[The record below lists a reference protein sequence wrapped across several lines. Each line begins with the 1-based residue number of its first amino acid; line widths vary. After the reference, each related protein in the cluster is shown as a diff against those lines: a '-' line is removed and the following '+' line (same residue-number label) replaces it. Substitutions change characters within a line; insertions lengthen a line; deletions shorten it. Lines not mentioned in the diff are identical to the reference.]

1 MKVLRIIARLNVG
14 GPARHVVWLTRGLK
28 DMGCD
33 TLLVAG
39 VVPPG
44 EEDMS
49 YFAEAAGV
57 EPFII
62 REMSREVSL
71 KDSLTTW
78 RLFRLMLRERPDIV
92 HTHTAK
98 AGTVG
103 RVAGLMYRFA
113 TPTIL
118 LGRPRRCLFVHTYH
132 GHVFHSYYSPLKTR
146 AFLNIERL
154 LARLATHR
162 IIVVSRQQQR
172 EINENFRV
180 GRREQFSVVPLGI
193 DLSAYENWQARRPRL
208 RAELKASEAD
218 VLVGIVGRLTEIK
231 NHAMF
236 LQAAA
241 RLKELMSGNVAARR
255 VRFVIV
261 GDGNLRSKLEAEGT
275 SLGLGEDVLFL
286 GTRADPEDFYP
297 AFDIL
302 ALTSL
307 NEGTPLTLIEG
318 MANSRPVIATDV
330 GGVVDLVGAPVSEM
344 DGYALCERGLLV
356 KSEDVEGFARG
367 LARLIEDEALRR
379 ELGKRG
385 REFVLQHHSKERL
398 VSDIAG
404 LYQEL
409 TGIET
414 VAVVSPVARATRP

>member
-57 EPFII
+57 EPFIV

-71 KDSLTTW
+71 KDWLTTW

-103 RVAGLMYRFA
+103 RFAGLMYRFA
-113 TPTIL
+113 TPTIVF
-118 LGRPRRCLFVHTYH
+118 GRPRRCLFVHTYH

-162 IIVVSRQQQR
+162 IIVVS
-172 EINENFRV
+172 
-180 GRREQFSVVPLGI
+180 RREQFSVVPLGI

-241 RLKELMSGNVAARR
+241 RLKELMSWNVAARR

-261 GDGNLRSKLEAEGT
+261 GDGNLRGKLESQAA

-286 GTRADPEDFYP
+286 GTRADPADFYP

-318 MANSRPVIATDV
+318 MANSRPVIATAV

-344 DGYALCERGLLV
+344 DGYAVCERGLLV
-356 KSEDVEGFARG
+356 KSKDIEGFARG
-367 LARLIEDEALRR
+367 LTRLIEDEALRR

-409 TGIET
+409 TGVET
-414 VAVVSPVARATRP
+414 VAVVSPVARATRF

>member
-1 MKVLRIIARLNVG
+1 
-14 GPARHVVWLTRGLK
+14 
-28 DMGCD
+28 
-33 TLLVAG
+33 
-39 VVPPG
+39 
-44 EEDMS
+44 
-49 YFAEAAGV
+49 
-57 EPFII
+57 
-62 REMSREVSL
+62 
-71 KDSLTTW
+71 
-78 RLFRLMLRERPDIV
+78 
-92 HTHTAK
+92 
-98 AGTVG
+98 
-103 RVAGLMYRFA
+103 
-113 TPTIL
+113 
-118 LGRPRRCLFVHTYH
+118 
-132 GHVFHSYYSPLKTR
+132 
-146 AFLNIERL
+146 
-154 LARLATHR
+154 
-162 IIVVSRQQQR
+162 
-172 EINENFRV
+172 
-180 GRREQFSVVPLGI
+180 
-193 DLSAYENWQARRPRL
+193 
-208 RAELKASEAD
+208 
-218 VLVGIVGRLTEIK
+218 
-231 NHAMF
+231 MF

-261 GDGNLRSKLEAEGT
+261 GDGNLRGKLESQAA
-275 SLGLGEDVLFL
+275 SLGLGEDVVFL
-286 GTRADPEDFYP
+286 GTRADPEHFYP

-318 MANSRPVIATDV
+318 MANSRPVIATAV

-344 DGYALCERGLLV
+344 DGYAVCERGLLV
-356 KSEDVEGFARG
+356 KNKDIEGFARG